1 MKRIAYALGF
11 LAALV
16 GSLPLLSTPAEA
28 YSLYLC
34 QPVRASAA
42 SGPGRWTAGTSGTSY
57 TLNGRGCALISQADF
72 GDANAAGFIIESPSR
87 SVIAKGL
94 SSGTTQV
101 TIPAG
106 VAIERIVVEEDSGG
120 TIVGL
125 RIGTAENATN
135 ILLATVVPANS
146 VASTDSTSI
155 GLRHFPRSGPT
166 QAYITAGT
174 WASSRINVTIFYT
187 YY

>member
-1 MKRIAYALGF
+1 MNSLLVRLAL

-16 GSLPLLSTPAEA
+16 IGALPIFAAPAHA

-34 QPVRASAA
+34 SQLRSGSAPA
-42 SGPGRWTAGTSGTSY
+42 TRWTAPASGTSY
-57 TLNGRGCALISQADF
+57 NLDARGCGLISAADL
-72 GDANAAGFIIESPSR
+72 GDANASGFVAQSPAR
-87 SVIAKGL
+87 SVVAKGM

-106 VAIERIVVEEDSGG
+106 VQIDRILIEEDSGG
-120 TIVGL
+120 TVVGL
-125 RIGTAENATN
+125 RIGTAANATN
-135 ILLATVVPANS
+135 ILSASVVPANS
-146 VASTDSTSI
+146 VTSTDSTSI

-166 QAYITAGT
+166 TAYITAGT
-174 WASSRINVTIFYT
+174 WASSQINVTIFYQ